1 MKVYI
6 CIVCGLDGK
15 VGHFECIYR
24 ECEWFGV
31 TGRAL

>member
-1 MKVYI
+1 VKVYSGS
-6 CIVCGLDGK
+6 VCGLDGK

-24 ECEWFGV
+24 ECECFGV